1 MVDVLIGCWVEG
13 RKGNAVMN
21 RLPVVG
27 LGWVGR
33 ERENSVR
40 TACSQKASWKKEQI
54 IIFLFKR
61 RPCRERILLCS
72 MNISLYAITHP
83 CYLFRVKKDSFL
95 FLCRFLSL
103 SFLQQLLAVSPIS
116 GTQKRAFFFFSF
128 LRWDNSSFSQLWAE
142 ERRLRSRR
150 KGEKKRAPLFT
161 NDRKKKSPM
170 SRGILDMFL

>member
-1 MVDVLIGCWVEG
+1 MFPESKL
-13 RKGNAVMN
+13 
-21 RLPVVG
+21 
-27 LGWVGR
+27 
-33 ERENSVR
+33 
-40 TACSQKASWKKEQI
+40 KKEQI

-61 RPCRERILLCS
+61 RPCRERILVCT

-161 NDRKKKSPM
+161 NDRKKNIANVSGKFGYVFIMKKVGKSFVP
-170 SRGILDMFL
+170 SFPPGAFIYLFD